1 MRKELAKRLS
11 TVNANILKL
20 KKDSAQAL
28 DEKSAEIN
36 RLKSQLDAARKLNQE
51 VSSKSQQAIAIYE
64 GQYNTAREQIQNLR
78 KENQTI
84 KEQDENLRKNMESV
98 LVNLI
103 NRISILRQRLREANL
118 DDTHY

>member
-20 KKDSAQAL
+20 KEDSAQAL
-28 DEKSAEIN
+28 DGKSAEIN
-36 RLKSQLDAARKLNQE
+36 RLKSQLDAVRKLNQE
-51 VSSKSQQAIAIYE
+51 VSSKSQQAIAIYK
-64 GQYNTAREQIQNLR
+64 GQYNTAWEQIQNLR

-98 LVNLI
+98 HVNLI